1 MAVFTPET
9 DHLCETG
16 YPFDNS
22 RQIGNSSWKCNGFY
36 FEWTIRL
43 TLSANFDGQFEDE
56 LSVPDSLCT
65 AALSPQRKNGK
76 RVHVCGGGG
85 DCTQASLRRMIH
97 FLALVWKRPTTKF
110 PCPVFLMIQKDCT
123 ERLSAV
129 TCPYYRPHYSARLM
143 YSGSRG
149 PSFSLFL
156 FFLFPQV
163 CHRNALTEIAWEDA
177 VQGLGMAMSTV
188 ASEKNRE
195 LLFISNVFYKQG
207 HLCVLFH

>member
-1 MAVFTPET
+1 MWVNPIFRAVLLTEMAVFTPET

-65 AALSPQRKNGK
+65 AALSLQRKNGK

-97 FLALVWKRPTTKF
+97 FLALVWKRSTTKF
-110 PCPVFLMIQKDCT
+110 PCPVFLKIQKGLNRT
-123 ERLSAV
+123 TV
-129 TCPYYRPHYSARLM
+129 CPTSSP
-143 YSGSRG
+143 G
-149 PSFSLFL
+149 
-156 FFLFPQV
+156 LFP
-163 CHRNALTEIAWEDA
+163 
-177 VQGLGMAMSTV
+177 
-188 ASEKNRE
+188 
-195 LLFISNVFYKQG
+195 
-207 HLCVLFH
+207 